1 MKEQGEKIA
10 CLTAYDASFTAVLE
24 NAGVEVILVG
34 DSLGMVVQGF
44 DTTIPVTVND
54 IIYHTRCVAR
64 GSQRAFIISDMPF
77 MAYTSPQQALKNA
90 ARLMQQG
97 GAHMIKLESTSSQV
111 ETVARL
117 SEQGVPV
124 CAHLG
129 LRPQSI
135 HRLGAYKVQGR
146 DEHAA
151 TVMLEDAVALQQAGA
166 VMLLLECV
174 PALLGAEITANVEI
188 PVVGIGAGVQCDGQ
202 ILVLHDVLGIT
213 PGKAPRFTKNFMD
226 DGKTILQ
233 AIRSYV
239 EAVKNSSFPGPEH
252 TF

>member
-1 MKEQGEKIA
+1 
-10 CLTAYDASFTAVLE
+10 
-24 NAGVEVILVG
+24 
-34 DSLGMVVQGF
+34 
-44 DTTIPVTVND
+44 
-54 IIYHTRCVAR
+54 
-64 GSQRAFIISDMPF
+64 

-97 GAHMIKLESTSSQV
+97 GAHMIKLESASSQV

-146 DEHAA
+146 DEHTA
-151 TVMLEDAVALQQAGA
+151 TEMLEDAVALQKAGA

-174 PALLGAEITANVEI
+174 PALLGAEITANVEL

-213 PGKAPRFTKNFMD
+213 PGKAPRFTKNFMTN
-226 DGKTILQ
+226 GRTIPQ

-252 TF
+252 TFKWIATLLAPTCA